1 MVCMCVMLL
10 VFCSS
15 IRRQTRCS
23 LVTGVQTCALPIFGD
38 SCGIT
43 ILPCFTYHAPTL
55 FSVNSMTENLIVFA
69 HGKESGPWGIKIK
82 HLAKTAEQRGFDVI
96 SPDYRHTQ
104 EQIGRASCRERVCQY
119 V

>member
-1 MVCMCVMLL
+1 MGHEF
-10 VFCSS
+10 VFFFFKQKTAYEMRISDWSSDVCSS
-15 IRRQTRCS
+15 D
-23 LVTGVQTCALPIFGD
+23 L
-38 SCGIT
+38 
-43 ILPCFTYHAPTL
+43 APTL